1 MENLKKLVRK
11 QLKEMANVARLY
23 KIGDLNKADT
33 LISLYAPAN
42 FNWIG
47 NTITIIK
54 DAGENGI
61 KLADIIDKLSEEF
74 NYNKTS
80 QEMNP
85 PLARLVDSGVLRS
98 SK

>member
-33 LISLYAPAN
+33 LISLYAPTN